1 MAAARATSSAEN
13 IGLVG
18 TLPPLSAPPVATNG
32 VVRILGH
39 YEVARELPTARKV
52 DAHTYGL
59 TMRGTALMTSSIEW
73 NCPGEVNNVRA
84 IVSALASQLARNA
97 AS

>member
-1 MAAARATSSAEN
+1 MAAAGATSSAEY

-18 TLPPLSAPPVATNG
+18 TLPHSA
-32 VVRILGH
+32 R
-39 YEVARELPTARKV
+39 LPSRQMASSEYLDSTRSLANCRSARKV

-59 TMRGTALMTSSIEW
+59 TMRGTASITSSIEW
-73 NCPGEVNNVRA
+73 NCLGEVNNVRA